1 MCACVRAC
9 VCVCVCACVCV
20 CLSLSLSNIYIW
32 QEALLLDMLN
42 SELCVP
48 RGTDVGRDD
57 PRRFEKGGRGWGW
70 GEWKG
75 TVPSTVLSVTTR
87 MIEY

>member
-1 MCACVRAC
+1 M
-9 VCVCVCACVCV
+9 
-20 CLSLSLSNIYIW
+20 YIW
-32 QEALLLDMLN
+32 QEALLLDILN

-57 PRRFEKGGRGWGW
+57 PRRSEKEEGGWW
-70 GEWKG
+70 WQG

>member
-1 MCACVRAC
+1 MS
-9 VCVCVCACVCV
+9 V
-20 CLSLSLSNIYIW
+20 CLSAPPPPSLIYIYIW

-48 RGTDVGRDD
+48 RGADVGRDD
-57 PRRFEKGGRGWGW
+57 PRRSEKEEGGWW
-70 GEWKG
+70 WQG

>member
-1 MCACVRAC
+1 MCVCVCVRAC
-9 VCVCVCACVCV
+9 VCVCVRVCVCV
-20 CLSLSLSNIYIW
+20 SLSLSNIYIW

-57 PRRFEKGGRGWGW
+57 PRRFEKGGRGWG
-70 GEWKG
+70 EWKG